1 MTTSTRISPSNLQD
15 TMLLALANA
24 LSSPRGDIS
33 TDGAVLAMCNSLGIS
48 LTDWGVVESQA
59 SKPNWT
65 RYNGV
70 RAIRFLDAS
79 GYIKKPKRGRY
90 GLTTKGWE
98 KAGTLGYVSTQT
110 VENPV
115 RTSDSIN
122 VETPVQ
128 VTEQVSEQEGEGVAT
143 GTHATGSGISFEDL
157 FSQLTD
163 TYHDDPYIVGLAV
176 EQTSCFGFHA
186 DRSPTCRS
194 CPLARSCKKAWL
206 ADLTE
211 IASTL
216 DAGMVVEEEPVVE
229 EEVVVEEQK
238 VEETQPLSSDDPH
251 AFKRVDGVTYTS
263 VITPI
268 DTTCSKCGKALPQG
282 SEGISQWGEVGV
294 FCSSHLID

>member
-1 MTTSTRISPSNLQD
+1 MTTSTTRISPSNLQD

-33 TDGAVLAMCNSLGIS
+33 TDGAVLAMCDSLGID
-48 LTDWGVVESQA
+48 LTGWGVVESQA

-90 GLTTKGWE
+90 GLTQKGWD
-98 KAGTLGYVSTQT
+98 KAVTLGYVTAQT
-110 VENPV
+110 VETPV
-115 RTSDSIN
+115 RASDSIK

-128 VTEQVSEQEGEGVAT
+128 VTEQVTEQVAT
-143 GTHATGSGISFEDL
+143 GTHATGSGVSFEDL

-163 TYHDDPYIVGLAV
+163 TYHDDSYIVGLAV

-186 DRSPTCRS
+186 DRSPTCRT

-211 IASTL
+211 VAKTL
-216 DAGMVVEEEPVVE
+216 DAGLVVEEEPVVE
-229 EEVVVEEQK
+229 EQVVVEPK
-238 VEETQPLSSDDPH
+238 EETPQPLSSDDPH

-268 DTTCSKCGKALPQG
+268 DATCSKCGKALPQG
-282 SEGISQWGEVGV
+282 TEGISQWGEVGV
-294 FCSSHLID
+294 FCASHLIG

>member
-1 MTTSTRISPSNLQD
+1 MTTTSNRISPSNLQD

-24 LSSPRGDIS
+24 LPSQRGDIS
-33 TDGAVLAMCNSLGIS
+33 TDGAILAMCNELGID
-48 LTDWGVVESQA
+48 LTGWGVVESQA

-98 KAGTLGYVSTQT
+98 KAGTLGYVTTQ
-110 VENPV
+110 VETPV

-128 VTEQVSEQEGEGVAT
+128 VTEQVTVQEGEGVAT

-157 FSQLTD
+157 FSQLED
-163 TYHDDPYIVGLAV
+163 AYHDDPYIVGLAV

-186 DRSPTCRS
+186 ERSPTCRT

-211 IASTL
+211 IAATL
-216 DAGMVVEEEPVVE
+216 DAGLVVEEPVVE
-229 EEVVVEEQK
+229 EEVVVEQPTQ
-238 VEETQPLSSDDPH
+238 EEQPLNSNDPH
-251 AFKRVDGVTYTS
+251 AFKRVEGVTYTS

-268 DTTCSKCGKALPQG
+268 DTTCSKCGKSLPQG
-282 SEGISQWGEVGV
+282 ASGLSQWGEVGV
-294 FCSSHLID
+294 FCEEHLID

>member
-33 TDGAVLAMCNSLGIS
+33 TDGAVLAMCNELGIA
-48 LTDWGVVESQA
+48 LDTWGVVESQA

-98 KAGTLGYVSTQT
+98 KAVALGYSSST
-110 VENPV
+110 VETKPAESPV
-115 RTSDSIN
+115 QT
-122 VETPVQ
+122 EQ
-128 VTEQVSEQEGEGVAT
+128 VTEQVTVQEGEGVAT
-143 GTHATGSGISFEDL
+143 GTHSTGTGISFEDL
-157 FSQLTD
+157 FSQLED

-176 EQTSCFGFHA
+176 EQTSCFGYHA
-186 DRSPTCRS
+186 ERSPTCKS

-211 IASTL
+211 IAKTL
-216 DAGMVVEEEPVVE
+216 DAGLVVEEEP
-229 EEVVVEEQK
+229 EVVIEEPEAK
-238 VEETQPLSSDDPH
+238 EKAEEPQPVSSDDPH
-251 AFKRVDGVTYTS
+251 AFKRVEGVTYTS

-294 FCSSHLID
+294 FCSDHLVD